1 MYSLFIDTHNVDI
14 NLALYKEGKLVDSR
28 VKSSSLHHSDN
39 IMPLLAELLKSNN
52 IDVHDLSEILCVNGP
67 GSFTGVRLGVTIA
80 KTLAFTL
87 KLPIRT
93 ITSLEMFAL
102 STDSDVDKLVIIK
115 DLKGCFGGLFTSDN
129 KLKGEYFYKSNQ
141 EFEDY
146 VENNN
151 LRNNI
156 VENKVDFNKLYD
168 FFMTKETINPHKVNP
183 IYIKV
188 IEALKNDKKSKL

>member
-102 STDSDVDKLVIIK
+102 STKSEVDKLVIIK
-115 DLKGCFGGLFTSDN
+115 DLKGCFGGLFTKDN
-129 KLKGEYFYKSNQ
+129 ELKGEYFYKSNQ

-146 VENNN
+146 VDNNK
-151 LRNNI
+151 LRDKI
-156 VENKVDFNKLYD
+156 VDNKVDFNKLYD

-188 IEALKNDKKSKL
+188 IEALKNDKKS

>member
-102 STDSDVDKLVIIK
+102 STDSESDKLVIIK
-115 DLKGCFGGLFTSDN
+115 DLKGCFGGLFTKDN
-129 KLKGEYFYKSNQ
+129 ELKGEYFYKSNQ

-146 VENNN
+146 VENND
-151 LRNNI
+151 LRDKI
-156 VENKVDFNKLYD
+156 VDNKVDFNKLYD

-188 IEALKNDKKSKL
+188 IEALKNDKKS

>member
-102 STDSDVDKLVIIK
+102 STDSNVDKLVIIK
-115 DLKGCFGGLFTSDN
+115 DLKGCFGGLFTKDN
-129 KLKGEYFYKSNQ
+129 ELKGEYFYKSNQ

-146 VENNN
+146 VENND
-151 LRNNI
+151 LRDKI
-156 VENKVDFNKLYD
+156 VDNKVDFNKLYD

-188 IEALKNDKKSKL
+188 IEALKNDKKS

>member
-102 STDSDVDKLVIIK
+102 STESEVDKLVIIK
-115 DLKGCFGGLFTSDN
+115 DLKGCFGGLFTKDN
-129 KLKGEYFYKSNQ
+129 ELIGEYFYKSNQ

-146 VENNN
+146 VDNNK
-151 LRNNI
+151 LRDKI
-156 VENKVDFNKLYD
+156 VDNKVDFNKLYD
-168 FFMTKETINPHKVNP
+168 FFMTKETTNPHKVNP

-188 IEALKNDKKSKL
+188 IEALKNDKKS

>member
-102 STDSDVDKLVIIK
+102 STETSSDKLVIIK
-115 DLKGCFGGLFTSDN
+115 DLKGCFGGLFTKDN
-129 KLKGEYFYKSNQ
+129 ELKCEYFYKSNQ

-146 VENNN
+146 VENND
-151 LRNNI
+151 LRDKI
-156 VENKVDFNKLYD
+156 VDNKVDFNKLYD

-188 IEALKNDKKSKL
+188 IEALKNDKKS

>member
-14 NLALYKEGKLVDSR
+14 NLALYKDGELVDSR
-28 VKSSSLHHSDN
+28 VKSSSMHHSDN

-52 IDVHDLSEILCVNGP
+52 VDVHDLGEILCVNGP

-87 KLPIRT
+87 KLPIRA
-93 ITSLEMFAL
+93 ITSLEMFAV
-102 STDSDVDKLVIIK
+102 STESENNKLVIIK
-115 DLKGCFGGLFTSDN
+115 DLKGCFGGLFTKDN
-129 KLKGEYFYKSNQ
+129 ELVGEYFYKNNQ

-146 VENNN
+146 VESND
-151 LRNNI
+151 LRDKI

-188 IEALKNDKKSKL
+188 IEALKNDKKS

>member
-102 STDSDVDKLVIIK
+102 STKSEVDKLVIIK
-115 DLKGCFGGLFTSDN
+115 DLKGCFGGLFTKDN
-129 KLKGEYFYKSNQ
+129 ELKGEYFYKSNQ

-146 VENNN
+146 VDNNN
-151 LRNNI
+151 LRDKI
-156 VENKVDFNKLYD
+156 VDNKVDFNKLYD

-188 IEALKNDKKSKL
+188 IEALK

>member
-14 NLALYKEGKLVDSR
+14 NLALYKDGELVDSR
-28 VKSSSLHHSDN
+28 VKSSSMHHSDN

-52 IDVHDLSEILCVNGP
+52 VDVHDLGEILCVNGP

-87 KLPIRT
+87 ELPIRA
-93 ITSLEMFAL
+93 ITSLEMFAV
-102 STDSDVDKLVIIK
+102 STESENNKLVIIK
-115 DLKGCFGGLFTSDN
+115 DLKGCFGGLFTKDN
-129 KLKGEYFYKSNQ
+129 ELVGEYFYKNNQ

-146 VENNN
+146 VESNN
-151 LRNNI
+151 LRDKI

-188 IEALKNDKKSKL
+188 IEALKNDKKS

>member
-102 STDSDVDKLVIIK
+102 STESDVDKLVIIK
-115 DLKGCFGGLFTSDN
+115 DLKGCFGGLFTKDN
-129 KLKGEYFYKSNQ
+129 ELKGEYFYKSNQ

-146 VENNN
+146 VENND
-151 LRNNI
+151 LRDKI
-156 VENKVDFNKLYD
+156 VDNKVDFNKLYD

-188 IEALKNDKKSKL
+188 IEALKNDKKS

>member
-102 STDSDVDKLVIIK
+102 SIDSESDKLVIIK
-115 DLKGCFGGLFTSDN
+115 DLKGCFGGLFTKDN
-129 KLKGEYFYKSNQ
+129 ELKGEYFYKSNQ

-146 VENNN
+146 VEKND
-151 LRNNI
+151 LRDKI
-156 VENKVDFNKLYD
+156 VDNKVDFDKLYD

-188 IEALKNDKKSKL
+188 IEALKNDKKS

>member
-14 NLALYKEGKLVDSR
+14 NLALYKDGELVDSR
-28 VKSSSLHHSDN
+28 VKSSSMHHSDN
-39 IMPLLAELLKSNN
+39 IMPLLSELLKTNN
-52 IDVHDLSEILCVNGP
+52 IDVHDLGEILCVNGP

-93 ITSLEMFAL
+93 ITSLEMFAV
-102 STDSDVDKLVIIK
+102 SAESDDKKLVIIK
-115 DLKGCFGGLFTSDN
+115 DLKGCFGGLFTKDN
-129 KLKGEYFYKSNQ
+129 ELIGEYFYKANS
-141 EFEDY
+141 EFSEY
-146 VENNN
+146 VEKEQ
-151 LRNNI
+151 LTNNI

-168 FFMTKETINPHKVNP
+168 FFMTKETTNPHKVNP

-188 IEALKNDKKSKL
+188 IEALKNDKKS

>member
-14 NLALYKEGKLVDSR
+14 NLALYKDGELLDSR
-28 VKSSSLHHSDN
+28 VKSSSMHHSDN
-39 IMPLLAELLKSNN
+39 IMPLLSELLKSNN
-52 IDVHDLSEILCVNGP
+52 VTVHDLGEILCVNGP

-87 KLPIRT
+87 KLPIKT

-102 STDSDVDKLVIIK
+102 STESDSDKLVIIK
-115 DLKGCFGGLFTSDN
+115 DLKGCFGGLFTKDN
-129 KLKGEYFYKSNQ
+129 KLKGEYFYKSNS
-141 EFEDY
+141 EFSEY
-146 VENNN
+146 VEKEQ
-151 LRNNI
+151 LTNNI

-168 FFMTKETINPHKVNP
+168 FFKTKDTINPHKVNP

-188 IEALKNDKKSKL
+188 IEALKK

>member
-102 STDSDVDKLVIIK
+102 STKSEVDKLVIIK
-115 DLKGCFGGLFTSDN
+115 DLKGCFGGLFTKDN
-129 KLKGEYFYKSNQ
+129 ELKGEYFYKSNQ

-146 VENNN
+146 VDNNN
-151 LRNNI
+151 LRDKI
-156 VENKVDFNKLYD
+156 VDNKVDFNKLYD

-188 IEALKNDKKSKL
+188 IEALKNDKKS

>member
-102 STDSDVDKLVIIK
+102 STESEVDKLVIIK
-115 DLKGCFGGLFTSDN
+115 DLKGCFGGLFTKDN
-129 KLKGEYFYKSNQ
+129 ELIGEYFYKSNQ
-141 EFEDY
+141 EFEDF
-146 VENNN
+146 VDNNN
-151 LRNNI
+151 LRDKI
-156 VENKVDFNKLYD
+156 IDNKIDFNKLYD

-188 IEALKNDKKSKL
+188 IEALKNDKKS